1 MSKSANASIENT
13 LALVVAPPRPLGPRQ
28 EELDLRGRV
37 ALVTG
42 GSRGI
47 GKRAA
52 LALARRGVK
61 VVVAARSTNGGGDL
75 AGTIGETVRDIE
87 ALGGEALA
95 VATDLS
101 REEDLER
108 LVQAAVD
115 RFGGID
121 ILVNNAAVTIGH
133 SWIAHVGDM
142 PRADWLYHFAVNL
155 HAPFS
160 LIQLSVP
167 IMEKRGGGRILN
179 VTTGSGEVFRQP
191 EEPPAAEAVGD
202 FDLGSPAYFASKR
215 ALDRFANVIAPHLAR
230 KNIFIIGMHP
240 GFVATE
246 VAVHRVAGLVDES
259 MMISPEIPA
268 RMLAYF
274 AACADPKEYAGRIF
288 WAERELAE
296 LGIEVDQP
304 SPEVSRA
311 AT

>member
-1 MSKSANASIENT
+1 MTETANSSIEN
-13 LALVVAPPRPLGPRQ
+13 AIAMVVAPPRPLGPRQ
-28 EELDLRGRV
+28 EERDLSGKI
-37 ALVTG
+37 ALITG
-42 GSRGI
+42 ASRGI

-61 VVVAARSTNGGGDL
+61 VVVAARSVNGDGEL
-75 AGTIGETVRDIE
+75 AGTIGETVGELE

-101 REEDLER
+101 QEHELER
-108 LVQAAVD
+108 LVQSTVD

-121 ILVNNAAVTIGH
+121 ILINNAAVTIGH
-133 SWIAHVGDM
+133 SWVAPVGDM

-155 HAPFS
+155 HAPFT
-160 LIQLSVP
+160 LVQLVVP
-167 IMEKRGGGRILN
+167 IMEQRGGGRILN

-191 EEPPAAEAVGD
+191 EEPPVLEAVGE

-215 ALDRFANVIAPHLAR
+215 ALDRFSSVVAPHLAR
-230 KNIFIIGMHP
+230 KNIYIISMHP

-274 AACADPKEYAGRIF
+274 AGCADPKEYAGRIF

-296 LGIEVDQP
+296 LGIEW
-304 SPEVSRA
+304 
-311 AT
+311 